1 MRVAAAEPSYS
12 LEPPGVR
19 RAASQALTTVKPRI
33 GEWTE
38 VSLKPDQFPAA
49 MDTLM
54 AVRVVPPCASR
65 HARRQG

>member
-1 MRVAAAEPSYS
+1 MRIGAADPCA

-19 RAASQALTTVKPRI
+19 RSVPQALTTVKPRI

-38 VSLKPDQFPAA
+38 ISLKPDQFPAA

-54 AVRVVPPCASR
+54 AVRVIPPCVS
-65 HARRQG
+65 HGVRRQC